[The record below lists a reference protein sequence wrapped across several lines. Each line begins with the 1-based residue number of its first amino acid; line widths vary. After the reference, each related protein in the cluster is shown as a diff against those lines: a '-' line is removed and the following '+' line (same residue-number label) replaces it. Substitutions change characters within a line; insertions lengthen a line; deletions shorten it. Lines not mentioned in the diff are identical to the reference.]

1 MARSERDLARRE
13 AELHQEAARRAS
25 VVVGAGR
32 ERDRESGSQ
41 SGRSAGGR
49 RYTHEPRLSRRYTDA
64 YYG

>member
-25 VVVGAGR
+25 VVVGGGGGR
-32 ERDRESGSQ
+32 ESMSGSA
-41 SGRSAGGR
+41 SGRREGGR